1 MIIWNLTKNR
11 NKFRK
16 DDILVL
22 SIKSGRT
29 WFRVLLN
36 KYLSMHYGVPFDA
49 CNPTKYH
56 EAIPSIGFTHEMWKH
71 YSTAGL
77 SQRIRGKYLIPN
89 KIAFAR
95 KVILLCRDPRDT
107 VVSLFFQK
115 TKRSGARVESDIST
129 FIRDPKMG
137 IRNIIHVMNRWH
149 ERFRKHPHCLRV
161 SYEELRGDTLGT
173 LIKVLEFIGISDIDV
188 ARAKEA
194 IEFAGFENMKAMES
208 RGDFKK
214 RNLQPGDPSDADSFK
229 VREGKV
235 GGYKRHFSEADL
247 NYIDAAMH
255 ELDAFYA
262 YAPEVK

>member
-11 NKFRK
+11 NKFLK

-71 YSTAGL
+71 FSTAGL

-95 KVILLCRDPRDT
+95 KVILLCRDPRIL
-107 VVSLFFQK
+107 SFPFFFRRQ
-115 TKRSGARVESDIST
+115 
-129 FIRDPKMG
+129 RDPAPGLKA
-137 IRNIIHVMNRWH
+137 ISVHLSEILSW
-149 ERFRKHPHCLRV
+149 
-161 SYEELRGDTLGT
+161 
-173 LIKVLEFIGISDIDV
+173 EFSILFMS
-188 ARAKEA
+188 
-194 IEFAGFENMKAMES
+194 
-208 RGDFKK
+208 
-214 RNLQPGDPSDADSFK
+214 
-229 VREGKV
+229 
-235 GGYKRHFSEADL
+235 
-247 NYIDAAMH
+247 
-255 ELDAFYA
+255 
-262 YAPEVK
+262 